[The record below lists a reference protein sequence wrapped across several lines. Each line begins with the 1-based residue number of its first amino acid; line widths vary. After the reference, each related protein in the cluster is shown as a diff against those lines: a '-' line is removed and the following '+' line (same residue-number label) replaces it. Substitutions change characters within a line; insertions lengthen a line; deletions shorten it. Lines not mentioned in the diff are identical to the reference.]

1 MPIFKDKESQ
11 EMFELYF
18 KENCFSKQTCR
29 LVPEEMGYQVGEIV
43 NDNEITIQNSGLFGL
58 FSDEYKLRMSDPN
71 YNEILS

>member
-1 MPIFKDKESQ
+1 
-11 EMFELYF
+11 MFELYF

-58 FSDEYKLRMSDPN
+58 FSDECKLRMSDPN